1 MKHLLSMRN
10 ILAGALLYA
19 MMMVSSAHAAS
30 VAMDIA
36 PLLWRYQEH
45 MSSTTGF
52 SMATPLSS
60 SVSGSG
66 WLARG
71 SVHIPLAGEYAQL
84 VLGGEWLASVG
95 HHQELW
101 HTGGNI
107 QQNQL
112 TVTQHQWF
120 VEARLQLSTLS
131 PLLYVGLSAAMQQ
144 DRQTRSRF
152 YVNGALSTAVG
163 SAVETIDSTWLD
175 LSLNGTTP
183 AKAFRLRLAAGVP
196 LHDQMQNTVVP
207 GTVFHSQQQA
217 WRLHVEADYPLP
229 VFSGKSTRLSA
240 FYRFRQLGNDVQ
252 TTSLWPKNRWQVYGL
267 GLRQQW

>member
-1 MKHLLSMRN
+1 MKHLLSTRSV
-10 ILAGALLYA
+10 LAGTLLYA
-19 MMMVSSAHAAS
+19 MTMIPSAHAAS
-30 VAMDIA
+30 FAMDIA
-36 PLLWRYQEH
+36 PLLWRYQEQ
-45 MSSTTGF
+45 MPLITGF

-71 SVHIPLAGEYAQL
+71 SVHIPLAGERMQL
-84 VLGGEWLASVG
+84 LLGGEWLTSIG

-112 TVTQHQWF
+112 TVTQRQWF
-120 VEARLQLSTLS
+120 AEARLQLSEIS

-152 YVNGALSTAVG
+152 YVNGALSAAVG

-183 AKAFRLRLAAGVP
+183 ATAFRLRLAAGVP
-196 LHDQMQNTVVP
+196 LRDRMQNTVVS
-207 GTVFHSQQQA
+207 GAVFHSQQQA
-217 WRLHVEADYPLP
+217 WRLRVEADYPLP
-229 VFSGKSTRLSA
+229 VVGGNTRLSA

-252 TTSLWPKNRWQVYGL
+252 TSSLWPKNRWQVYGL
-267 GLRQQW
+267 GIHQQW